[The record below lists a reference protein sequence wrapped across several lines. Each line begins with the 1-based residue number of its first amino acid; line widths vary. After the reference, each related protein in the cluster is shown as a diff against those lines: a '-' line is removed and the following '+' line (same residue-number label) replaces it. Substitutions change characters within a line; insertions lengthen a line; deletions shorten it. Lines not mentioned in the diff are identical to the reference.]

1 VGLHSGR
8 HGHLLRK
15 VIFITQQVDPGHPAL
30 AATVAKIR
38 AVAARVD
45 EVAVLADGIV
55 PGVLPDNCRLHRFG
69 ASTKAGRG
77 ARFERA
83 LVQELRPAPERVI
96 AHMCPIYAVLAA
108 PLVRPLGI
116 RLLLW
121 YTHWKAT
128 PTLRLAERVSSVVV
142 SVDTRSFPFPS
153 AKVVPIGHGIDMT
166 EFSCSDHR
174 SADVVRAIAL
184 GRYSP
189 AKGLDTVIRAVAQVP
204 GVRLEVH
211 GPALSPLEQSHR
223 AELERLVADLQAPV
237 ELGEALPR
245 DELPALLARSDVLV
259 NNMRAGASDKVVY
272 EAAASCLPVI
282 ASNPVFDEFLDPFP
296 REDAGEL
303 AKRLRA
309 FAALPAEERAVIGRA
324 LREAVVERHSVDSWA
339 DKVLA
344 A

>member
-1 VGLHSGR
+1 M
-8 HGHLLRK
+8 RK
-15 VIFITQQVDPGHPAL
+15 VVFITQQVDPEHPAL

-55 PGVLPDNCRLHRFG
+55 PGVLPDNCSLHRFG
-69 ASTKAGRG
+69 AGSKAGRG
-77 ARFERA
+77 VRFENA
-83 LVQELRPAPERVI
+83 LLSELRPRPERVI

-108 PLVRPLGI
+108 PIVRPLGI
-116 RLLLW
+116 RLVLW
-121 YTHWKAT
+121 YTHWRAGT
-128 PTLRLAERVSSVVV
+128 TLRLAERVSSVIV
-142 SVDTRSFPFPS
+142 SVDTRSFPLAS
-153 AKVVPIGHGIDMT
+153 RKVVPIGHGIDMQ
-166 EFSCSDHR
+166 EFACAEHPP
-174 SADVVRAIAL
+174 ADVLRAVAL

-211 GPALSPLEQSHR
+211 GPASSPLEASHR
-223 AELERLVADLQAPV
+223 IELERLVAELGAPV

-245 DELPALLARSDVLV
+245 EQLPALLARSDVLV
-259 NNMRAGASDKVVY
+259 NNMRTGASDKVVY

-282 ASNPVFDEFLDPFP
+282 ASNPIFDEFLDPFP
-296 REDAGEL
+296 REDVAEL

-309 FAALPAEERAVIGRA
+309 FAALSGAERSVIGRA

>member
-1 VGLHSGR
+1 
-8 HGHLLRK
+8 LRK
-15 VIFITQQVDPGHPAL
+15 VIFITQQVDPSHPAL

-69 ASTKAGRG
+69 ATSKAGRG

-83 LVQELRPAPERVI
+83 LAQELRPRPERVI

-116 RLLLW
+116 RLVLW
-121 YTHWKAT
+121 CTHWKVT
-128 PTLRLAERVSSVVV
+128 PTLRLAERVSSAIV
-142 SVDTRSFPFPS
+142 SVDMRSFPFQS
-153 AKVVPIGHGIDMT
+153 AKVVPIGHGIDMQA
-166 EFSCSDHR
+166 FSCSDHR
-174 SADVVRAIAL
+174 PADVVRAVAL

-211 GPALSPLEQSHR
+211 GPALSPLEQGHR
-223 AELERLVADLQAPV
+223 AELERLVAELQAPV

-245 DELPALLARSDVLV
+245 EELPALFARSDVLV
-259 NNMRAGASDKVVY
+259 NNMLAGASDKVVY

-324 LREAVVERHSVDSWA
+324 LREAVVARHSVDSWA

>member
-1 VGLHSGR
+1 MRRV
-8 HGHLLRK
+8 
-15 VIFITQQVDPGHPAL
+15 VFITQQVDLDHPVL
-30 AATVAKIR
+30 AATVAKIA

-69 ASTKAGRG
+69 ARTKAGRG
-77 ARFERA
+77 LRFERA
-83 LVQELRPAPERVI
+83 LVEELRRSPERVI

-108 PLVRPLGI
+108 PLCRPLGV

-121 YTHWKAT
+121 YTHWRAS
-128 PTLRLAERVSSVVV
+128 PTLRVAERFSSAVV

-153 AKVVPIGHGIDMT
+153 RKVVPIGHGIDMY
-166 EFSCSDHR
+166 EFTCADHP
-174 SADVVRAIAL
+174 SADVVRAVAL

-189 AKGLDTVIRAVAQVP
+189 AKGLDTVVRAFAQVE

-211 GPALSPLEQSHR
+211 GPALSPLEREHR
-223 AELERLVADLQAPV
+223 AELARLVAELKAPV
-237 ELGEALPR
+237 ELGGPLPR
-245 DELPALLARSDVLV
+245 EELPALFARSDLLV

-296 REDAGEL
+296 REDVAEL
-303 AKRLRA
+303 ARRLAA
-309 FAALPAEERAVIGRA
+309 FAALPNEERTQIGRA
-324 LREAVVERHSVDSWA
+324 LREAVVSRHSVESWA

>member
-1 VGLHSGR
+1 M
-8 HGHLLRK
+8 RK
-15 VIFITQQVDPGHPAL
+15 VVFITQQVDPEHPAL

-38 AVAARVD
+38 AVAERVD

-69 ASTKAGRG
+69 AGTKAGRG
-77 ARFERA
+77 ARFESA
-83 LVQELRPAPERVI
+83 LVQELRPRPERVI

-108 PLVRPLGI
+108 PIVRPLGV
-116 RLLLW
+116 RLVLW
-121 YTHWKAT
+121 FTHWRGG
-128 PTLRLAERVSSVVV
+128 PTARLAERVSSVIVT
-142 SVDTRSFPFPS
+142 VDARSFPIPS
-153 AKVVPIGHGIDMT
+153 SKVVPIGHGIDMQ
-166 EFSCSDHR
+166 EFGCADHPP
-174 SADVVRAIAL
+174 AEVVRAVAL

-189 AKGLDTVIRAVAQVP
+189 AKGLDTMIRAVAQVE

-211 GPALSPLEQSHR
+211 GPASSPLEERHR
-223 AELERLVADLQAPV
+223 AELERLVVELQAPV
-237 ELGEALPR
+237 VLGVALPR
-245 DELPALLARSDVLV
+245 EELPTLFARSDVLV
-259 NNMRAGASDKVVY
+259 NNMRAGAPDKVVY

-282 ASNPVFDEFLDPFP
+282 ASNPIFDEFLDPFP

-309 FAALPAEERAVIGRA
+309 FTALPAAERSVIGRA

-339 DKVLA
+339 DRVLA

>member
-1 VGLHSGR
+1 M
-8 HGHLLRK
+8 RK

-69 ASTKAGRG
+69 SSTKAGRG
-77 ARFERA
+77 ALFERA

-116 RLLLW
+116 RLVLW
-121 YTHWKAT
+121 YTHWRAG
-128 PTLRLAERVSSVVV
+128 PTLRLAERVSSAIV
-142 SVDTRSFPFPS
+142 SVDTRSFPLPS
-153 AKVVPIGHGIDMT
+153 PKVVAIGHGIDMR
-166 EFSCSDHR
+166 EFACADHPP
-174 SADVVRAIAL
+174 ADVVRAVAL

-211 GPALSPLEQSHR
+211 GPASSPLEQEHR
-223 AELERLVADLQAPV
+223 VELERLVVELQAPV
-237 ELGEALPR
+237 ELGQALPR
-245 DELPALLARSDVLV
+245 EELPALFARSDVLL

-309 FAALPAEERAVIGRA
+309 FAALPAEERSVIGRA
-324 LREAVVERHSVDSWA
+324 LREAVVARHSVDSWA
-339 DKVLA
+339 DKVLSA
-344 A
+344 